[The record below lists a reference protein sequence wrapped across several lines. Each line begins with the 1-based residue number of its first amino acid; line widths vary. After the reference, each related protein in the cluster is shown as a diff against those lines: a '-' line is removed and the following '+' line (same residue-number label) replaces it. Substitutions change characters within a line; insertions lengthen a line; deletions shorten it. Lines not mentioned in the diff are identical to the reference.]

1 MMMFATRMATS
12 MATRI
17 ATRLATRLATRMVTR
32 MATSYALKS
41 LTTTSFAQ
49 YAGILDVCDSKR
61 RSRR

>member
-17 ATRLATRLATRMVTR
+17 ATRLATRMVTR

-49 YAGILDVCDSKR
+49 YAGIDACDSKR